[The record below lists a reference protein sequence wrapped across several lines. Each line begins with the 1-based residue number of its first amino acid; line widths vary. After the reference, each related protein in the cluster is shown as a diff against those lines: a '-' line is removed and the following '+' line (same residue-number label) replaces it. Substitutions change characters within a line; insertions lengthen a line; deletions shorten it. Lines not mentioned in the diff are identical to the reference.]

1 VVSQNLA
8 APQKFGLFVNPK
20 KKSALE
26 YIDKI
31 ITCFDKINMECFIND
46 KKVAEKSGHIDKYLP
61 GTEFC
66 DTVDLLITLGGDGTL
81 LRAARSFGLT
91 GKPILGINLGGL
103 GFLTM
108 AMPERLEKT
117 LRQLIEGDFLIQE
130 RMSITC
136 KPQNIVALNDV
147 VVSSK
152 TIARIIEIEV
162 FVNEEYLTTYNA
174 DGLIISTP
182 TGSTAH
188 ALSAGGPILSPDT
201 EVIQL
206 APICPHAL
214 TNRPLVLHKDSNI
227 KISLTS
233 SAGDVLITVDGQTSF
248 PMSKDK
254 YIEVSAG
261 EHAINLVS
269 FKDNS
274 YYEILRRKLNWG
286 GRG

>member
-1 VVSQNLA
+1 MVSQNLA
-8 APQKFGLFVNPK
+8 VPQKFGLFINPN

-26 YIDKI
+26 YLNKI
-31 ITCFDKINMECFIND
+31 ITYFERINVGYVISD
-46 KKVAEKSGHIDKYLP
+46 RKVAEKSGHLDKYLP
-61 GTEFC
+61 EKDFC
-66 DTVDLLITLGGDGTL
+66 DSVDLLIALGGDGTL
-81 LRAARSFGLT
+81 LRAARSFAFS

-108 AMPERLEKT
+108 AMPEDLEKN
-117 LRQLIEGDFLIQE
+117 LQKLVEGDFLIQE
-130 RMSITC
+130 RMSIKC
-136 KPQNIVALNDV
+136 KPQNVVALNDI

-152 TIARIIEIEV
+152 TIARIIKIEV
-162 FVNEEYLTTYNA
+162 FINEEYLTTYNA

-214 TNRPLVLHKDSNI
+214 TNRPLIVNKDSNI
-227 KISLTS
+227 KISLKS
-233 SAGDVLITVDGQTSF
+233 CAGDVLITVDGQTSF
-248 PMSKDK
+248 SISKDK

-261 EHAINLVS
+261 DHTVNLVS
-269 FKDNS
+269 FKNNS
-274 YYEILRRKLNWG
+274 YYDILRRKLNWG